1 MLPIAG
7 GGVSTQAFQFY
18 TMLGKGNGWKL
29 ALYQNKRLAVHILS
43 TFNAYEER
51 SLYEFQAKDI
61 PIFITDLRYIAI
73 AMIDMSMQ
81 ADLL

>member
-61 PIFITDLRYIAI
+61 P
-73 AMIDMSMQ
+73 SMHYLHHRFTIYSNSN
-81 ADLL
+81 D